1 MRRWISICVLIASL
15 EAGAG
20 ARQVPAAEQKPAS
33 EPAPPAKSDDP
44 GRPVLRHGGPAQKH
58 ADSGPAKS
66 EANIPKPI
74 RDLPREE
81 GTTVPGKREERDTG
95 AAAGGTQPAR
105 RAVVGDPLI
114 AKAREMVFDFVDNLP
129 NFVCDQ
135 VTRRYASH
143 KIETNWKYKDRLEV
157 ELLYSSGKED
167 YRNVRHN
174 GKPLKKGS
182 PEDSGQWSTGE
193 FGSLLAALFHPQT
206 NAKFKFRSTSTAA
219 GIEAKVYDYS
229 VPKTESHW
237 EIRMGSSVKPS
248 YSGAVWIDPGSGR
261 VLRIEMGTKSL
272 PAGYPA
278 DKVETI
284 VDYNWVTIGGTKYL
298 MPVKSDNLSCQT
310 GTFDCSKNEIEFK
323 NYRKFA
329 VESNILAVESDISFP
344 EEDVQKPKKPA
355 GKLDP
360 PQITVKQ
367 PDDKKQQD

>member
-1 MRRWISICVLIASL
+1 MRRSIAICALMATLGV
-15 EAGAG
+15 GAV
-20 ARQVPAAEQKPAS
+20 ARQDPPAEQKPAS
-33 EPAPPAKSDDP
+33 DQTPPVKTDDP

-58 ADSGPAKS
+58 ADSGPVKS
-66 EANIPKPI
+66 EANIPKSI
-74 RDLPREE
+74 RDLPKDE
-81 GTTVPGKREERDTG
+81 GTMVPREREEREPG
-95 AAAGGTQPAR
+95 AASAATPTAR

-114 AKAREMVFDFVDNLP
+114 AKARELVFDFIENLP

-135 VTRRYASH
+135 VTKRYESQ
-143 KIETNWKYKDRLEV
+143 KIQANWKYKDRMEV
-157 ELLYSSGKED
+157 ELLFASGKED

-193 FGSLLAALFHPQT
+193 FGSLLAALFHPET

-219 GIEAKVYDYS
+219 GVEAKIYDYS
-229 VPKTESHW
+229 VPKPESHW
-237 EIRMGSSVKPS
+237 EIRMGYSVKPS
-248 YSGAVWIDPGSGR
+248 YSGAVWIDPANGR
-261 VLRIEMGTKSL
+261 VLRVEMGTKSL
-272 PAGYPA
+272 PAGYPV
-278 DKVETI
+278 DKVESI
-284 VDYNWVTIGGTKYL
+284 VDYDWVSIGGTKYL

-329 VESNILAVESDISFP
+329 VESNILAVDSDLSFP
-344 EEDVQKPKKPA
+344 EEEVEKPKKPA

-360 PQITVKQ
+360 PQITVK